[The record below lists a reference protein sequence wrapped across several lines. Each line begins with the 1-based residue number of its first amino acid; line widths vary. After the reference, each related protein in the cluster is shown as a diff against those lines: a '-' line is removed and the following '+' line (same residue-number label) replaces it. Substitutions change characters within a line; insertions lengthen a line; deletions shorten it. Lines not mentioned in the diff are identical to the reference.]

1 MYFSAIRPI
10 LSDRVT
16 FFDVYICIKIFVHEY
31 SYIAPSVAI
40 ISSLGKQF
48 PHSAGKLGSVDYSFF
63 KPIQKINGET
73 V

>member
-1 MYFSAIRPI
+1 MGIINFVCNLAIYFLMYS
-10 LSDRVT
+10 
-16 FFDVYICIKIFVHEY
+16 YICIKIFVHEY

-40 ISSLGKQF
+40 ISSLGKRF

>member
-1 MYFSAIRPI
+1 MGIINFVCNLAIYFGCIA
-10 LSDRVT
+10 
-16 FFDVYICIKIFVHEY
+16 ICIKIFVHEY
-31 SYIAPSVAI
+31 SYIYSSVAI
-40 ISSLGKQF
+40 ISSLGKRF

>member
-1 MYFSAIRPI
+1 MYS
-10 LSDRVT
+10 
-16 FFDVYICIKIFVHEY
+16 YMYIKIFVHEY

-40 ISSLGKQF
+40 ISSLGKRF

-63 KPIQKINGET
+63 KPTQKINGET

>member
-1 MYFSAIRPI
+1 MYS
-10 LSDRVT
+10 
-16 FFDVYICIKIFVHEY
+16 YIYACIKIFVHEY

-40 ISSLGKQF
+40 ISSLGKRF

-73 V
+73 KLYIQHKLS

>member
-1 MYFSAIRPI
+1 M
-10 LSDRVT
+10 
-16 FFDVYICIKIFVHEY
+16 HEY

-40 ISSLGKQF
+40 ISSLGKRF

-73 V
+73 VQGKAIHTTQTQLAMKYRV